1 LLVLILAACAPPRA
15 AAFYLPGSYP
25 QEFVANATVGV
36 KVQSMT
42 STHTELPFGYYSL
55 PFCKP
60 PGGVRKVAENLGE
73 LLMGERVE
81 SSAYAFNVMVPV
93 RRQTLCANTLD
104 DRGAGDLSDKVQDGY
119 RVHMSVD
126 GMPITNHAL
135 QQTSSDGGGGGGGG
149 GGDGGSD
156 MGVVQTGYPLGFS
169 ASGRHYLHNHLV
181 FNVLVHKMDL
191 SAEQLEA
198 FKTFETNRKLRDGI
212 TAAAG
217 ATGSSGNGGEPESVK
232 PPAGWMIVG

>member
-1 LLVLILAACAPPRA
+1 
-15 AAFYLPGSYP
+15 
-25 QEFVANATVGV
+25 
-36 KVQSMT
+36 
-42 STHTELPFGYYSL
+42 
-55 PFCKP
+55 
-60 PGGVRKVAENLGE
+60 
-73 LLMGERVE
+73 
-81 SSAYAFNVMVPV
+81 
-93 RRQTLCANTLD
+93 
-104 DRGAGDLSDKVQDGY
+104 
-119 RVHMSVD
+119 MSVD

-217 ATGSSGNGGEPESVK
+217 ATGSSGNGGEPGSVK